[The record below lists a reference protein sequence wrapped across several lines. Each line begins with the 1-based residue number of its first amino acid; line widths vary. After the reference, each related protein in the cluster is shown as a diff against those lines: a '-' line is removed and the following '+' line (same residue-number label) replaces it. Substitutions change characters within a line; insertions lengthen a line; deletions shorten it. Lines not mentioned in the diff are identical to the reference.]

1 MVSFNNKSKTINISQ
16 VTTEPVLV
24 EKAKALEKSLSE
36 ANFIEYCRQKADEM
50 PDQNGRYLWYFIK
63 ANFER
68 NPKEEILNLL
78 GKCLYY
84 KINLYINYNYFLYL

>member
-1 MVSFNNKSKTINISQ
+1 M
-16 VTTEPVLV
+16 LV
-24 EKAKALEKSLSE
+24 ERAQALEKSLGE

-78 GKCLYY
+78 G
-84 KINLYINYNYFLYL
+84 NLNSNN